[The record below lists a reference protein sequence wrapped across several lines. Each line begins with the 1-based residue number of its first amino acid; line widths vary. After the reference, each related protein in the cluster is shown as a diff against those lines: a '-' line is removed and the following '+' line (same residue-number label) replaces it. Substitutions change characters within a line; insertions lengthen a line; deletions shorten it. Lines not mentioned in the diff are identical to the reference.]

1 MSWAEISA
9 QMATDE
15 VAIHGEPAILPTG
28 STVMCVAELP
38 GVDPMLRERGSDV
51 SARIQIDNQVQAVMW
66 LQTVDAAA
74 LSKNDAV
81 TLRGT
86 QYLIVS
92 LTPDGA
98 SQTRVDLMLPGS
110 EPGPLP
116 EWRQWR

>member
-9 QMATDE
+9 QMAKDE
-15 VAIHGEPAILPTG
+15 VAIHGEPVILPTG

-38 GVDPMLRERGSDV
+38 GVDPLLRERGSQV
-51 SARIQIDNQVQAVMW
+51 SAQLQIGHQVQAAIW
-66 LQTVDAAA
+66 LPTVDAAA

-81 TLRGT
+81 MLRGT

-98 SQTRVDLMLPGS
+98 AQTRVDLMLPGS